1 MKTFIPHKAAQW
13 FASRNAYLENF
24 HLALNRYLFFDERDN
39 KFAKLEPGKALEK
52 FTFPHVPFI
61 ALADRVKHNAQAVH
75 GVASV
80 KTPKYQTTERLK
92 VGAASV
98 LENSLRLH
106 HIWGFPYLPASAV
119 KGITRSY
126 VIEGLFA
133 SDEKEALN
141 DRGFCLLFGCPKES
155 ALGKEHKGLIAFNDA
170 MPLKAP
176 QLKVDIMNPHYQK
189 YYSEKKAPADY
200 LSPVP
205 IFFLTLDKGN
215 AFQFCIGAT
224 SSEPLPAESKISQ
237 KDPLKAAQGFLDEA
251 LRENGVGA
259 KTSIGYGIMK
269 KTTP

>member
-1 MKTFIPHKAAQW
+1 MKAFIPYKAAQW

-39 KFAKLEPGKALEK
+39 KFAKLEPGKGLEK
-52 FTFPHVPFI
+52 FTFPNVPFT
-61 ALADRVKHNAQAVH
+61 ALAEKTKYNAEVVH
-75 GVASV
+75 GDTLV
-80 KTPKYQTTERLK
+80 KTLQYRTTERLK

-106 HIWGFPYLPASAV
+106 HIWGFPYLPASAI

-126 VIEGLFA
+126 VIEDLFET
-133 SDEKEALN
+133 EKKALE
-141 DRGFCLLFGCPKES
+141 DKGFCLLFGCPKES
-155 ALGKEHKGLIAFNDA
+155 ALGEEHKGLIAFYDA
-170 MPLKAP
+170 IPVEAP
-176 QLKVDIMNPHYQK
+176 TLKVDIMNPHYQE
-189 YYSEKKAPADY
+189 YFSGKKPPADY
-200 LSPVP
+200 LSPIP

-215 AFQFCIGAT
+215 TFQVCIGAT

-237 KDPLKAAQGFLDEA
+237 KDSLKAAEGFLGEA
-251 LRENGVGA
+251 LKENGIGA